1 METDGTYES
10 RDTRGSAVP
19 RPAGPPVPPG
29 PPPRGSAGQPS
40 WGPAGPPSPGSAGQ
54 PSRGSAASPPPRPA
68 GPPPQGAVASPPPR
82 PAVSPPPAHVSA
94 RVGVAEWLRIPRPAA
109 APGIWRLGHRERPER
124 EPDLVPGRQLITG
137 AFVAYLCGWLLWS
150 LLWNG
155 YLEGWWIFVND
166 WWLLPMLWLVPSE
179 WRNPTHPD
187 VELYVG
193 ASYLWYGIL
202 LTLFAVGFGRV
213 GNWRDIWQRYGVPIW
228 PLFVLLPGVWR
239 EMPRTV
245 TWLTWVSSLYYVLLA
260 ASLVAAVCRVGSW
273 PPVRRRLERGS
284 ATGAPPPPA
293 PAADPAEWPDLRD
306 AGVAE
311 AAARLAEATRQG
323 VLGDVD
329 YARIRRAWQGVRTR
343 PERLA
348 AFTEAVRAR
357 GAAACGHPSG
367 LRDLPV
373 RTATHDL
380 ATGQVLIGTAADHP
394 RNPYARRTTGV
405 ALEPALLGTS
415 LLAVGPAGAGKTAR
429 LVRPVVESLCLQ
441 ALANR
446 AAVVAVTAQGPAL
459 GPDEAFDVVVSVGR
473 PRSTHDL
480 DLYGGADDP
489 DEAARILAEALVGD
503 LVADNRRAATA
514 VAQLIGPFLA
524 AYGRFPGVPELREL
538 LVGTPEA
545 LAALRAAV
553 AGDAA
558 QLRELDARQR
568 QAERGDEVGVLL
580 AERIAFLDRPA
591 FAGFFRTAGG
601 THTGA
606 DAAENAGRDAGTD
619 RRLGEERERPQFS
632 LRAVEHPLRVRVD
645 LPERGHAE
653 ASRIVSRLLLAQFAE
668 AALGRR
674 DRSLFACL
682 VLDDATY
689 TVTGDSVR
697 ALQRLR
703 SANAGV
709 VLALRSLEDVPEALR
724 GPLLG
729 AVGCRMAFAG
739 IAPWDGGRFAEAW
752 GTEWVQ
758 TRDVTNR
765 QIISDEPLTK
775 ALHFMR
781 RLVTGKAATAEAVT
795 VREVERERWSASD
808 LAHAVPAGHAV
819 LSVTHVRG
827 EHAPPLLVDLWS

>member
-1 METDGTYES
+1 MGIAD
-10 RDTRGSAVP
+10 
-19 RPAGPPVPPG
+19 
-29 PPPRGSAGQPS
+29 
-40 WGPAGPPSPGSAGQ
+40 
-54 PSRGSAASPPPRPA
+54 
-68 GPPPQGAVASPPPR
+68 
-82 PAVSPPPAHVSA
+82 
-94 RVGVAEWLRIPRPAA
+94 WLRIPRPAA
-109 APGIWRLGHRERPER
+109 AVGVWRLGHRERPEQ
-124 EPDLVPGRQLITG
+124 EPDVVAGRQLITG
-137 AFVAYLCGWLLWS
+137 AVIAYLCGWLLWS

-155 YLEGWWIFVND
+155 YLEGGWIFVDN
-166 WWLLPMLWLVPSE
+166 WWQLPMLWLVPAD
-179 WRNPTHPD
+179 WRNPQSSD
-187 VELYVG
+187 LELYL
-193 ASYLWYGIL
+193 AAQFLWYGVIL
-202 LTLFAVGFGRV
+202 GLFSLGFGRV
-213 GNWRDIWQRYGVPIW
+213 GNWREVWQRYGVPVW
-228 PLFVLLPGVWR
+228 PVFVLLPGVWR

-245 TWLTWVSSLYYVLLA
+245 TWFAWLSNVYYVLLIA
-260 ASLVAAVCRVGSW
+260 ALVAAIGRVGVW
-273 PPVRRRLERGS
+273 PPVRRRLDAGGS
-284 ATGAPPPPA
+284 AAATPTRPA
-293 PAADPAEWPDLRD
+293 SSAVDPVGWPELRD
-306 AGVAE
+306 AGL
-311 AAARLAEATRQG
+311 AATADQLAEATRQG

-348 AFTEAVRAR
+348 AFTEAVRSR

-380 ATGQVLIGTAADHP
+380 ATEQVLIGTVADHP

-405 ALEPALLGTS
+405 ALEPGLLGTS
-415 LLAVGPAGAGKTAR
+415 LLAVGPAGAGKTVR

-446 AAVVAVTAQGPAL
+446 AVVVAVTSHGASVGSD
-459 GPDEAFDVVVSVGR
+459 GSFDVVVSIGR
-473 PRSTHDL
+473 PESTHDL

-489 DEAARILAEALVGD
+489 DEAARILAEGLVGD
-503 LVADNRRAATA
+503 LVPDSRRAATA
-514 VAQLIGPFLA
+514 LAQLIGPFLA

-538 LVGTPEA
+538 LAGTPGA
-545 LAALRAAV
+545 LAALREAV
-553 AGDAA
+553 ADDPA

-591 FAGFFRTAGG
+591 FARFFRT
-601 THTGA
+601 
-606 DAAENAGRDAGTD
+606 ERSE
-619 RRLGEERERPQFS
+619 GEGPQFS

-645 LPERGHAE
+645 LPQRGHAE

-668 AALGRR
+668 AALARR

-689 TVTGDSVR
+689 TVTGESVR

-709 VLALRSLEDVPEALR
+709 LLALRSLEDVPEALR

-729 AVGCRMAFAG
+729 AVGCRMAFSG
-739 IAPWDGGRFAEAW
+739 IAPWDGGRFAETW

-781 RLVTGKAATAEAVT
+781 RLVTGKATTAEAVT
-795 VREVERERWSASD
+795 VREVERQRWSASD
-808 LAHAVPAGHAV
+808 LAHDVPAGHAV
-819 LSVTHVRG
+819 LSLTHVRG
-827 EHAPPLLVDLWS
+827 EHAPPLLVDLRG

>member
-1 METDGTYES
+1 MGI
-10 RDTRGSAVP
+10 
-19 RPAGPPVPPG
+19 
-29 PPPRGSAGQPS
+29 
-40 WGPAGPPSPGSAGQ
+40 
-54 PSRGSAASPPPRPA
+54 
-68 GPPPQGAVASPPPR
+68 
-82 PAVSPPPAHVSA
+82 
-94 RVGVAEWLRIPRPAA
+94 AEWLRIPRPAA
-109 APGIWRLGHRERPER
+109 AVGVWRLGHRERPEQ
-124 EPDLVPGRQLITG
+124 EPDMVAGRQLITG
-137 AFVAYLCGWLLWS
+137 ALVAYLCGWLLWS
-150 LLWNG
+150 LLWNN
-155 YLEGWWIFVND
+155 YLDGWWIFVRD
-166 WWLLPMLWLVPSE
+166 WWRLPMLWLVPE
-179 WRNPTHPD
+179 DWKYPDHPD
-187 VELYVG
+187 FDVYLGVR
-193 ASYLWYGIL
+193 YLWYGIVLAL
-202 LTLFAVGFGRV
+202 LAVGFGRV
-213 GNWRDIWQRYGVPIW
+213 GNWRDVWQRYGIPLW
-228 PLFVLLPGVWR
+228 PLFVLLPDVWR
-239 EMPRTV
+239 ELPRTIAP
-245 TWLTWVSSLYYVLLA
+245 WLTAVSYLYYVLL
-260 ASLVAAVCRVGSW
+260 VAAVVAAVGRAGAW
-273 PPVRRRLERGS
+273 PAVRRRFGRG
-284 ATGAPPPPA
+284 GAA
-293 PAADPAEWPDLRD
+293 PADPQSPTKPATDLGEWPELRD
-306 AGVAE
+306 AGLAE
-311 AAARLAEATRQG
+311 TAAQLAEATRQG

-348 AFTEAVRAR
+348 AFTEAVRSR

-380 ATGQVLIGTAADHP
+380 ATEQVLVGTVADHP

-405 ALEPALLGTS
+405 ALEPGLLGTS
-415 LLAVGPAGAGKTAR
+415 LLAVGPAGAGKTVR

-446 AAVVAVTAQGPAL
+446 AVVVAVTSHGASV
-459 GPDEAFDVVVSVGR
+459 GPDGAFDVVVSIGR
-473 PRSTHDL
+473 PESTHDL

-489 DEAARILAEALVGD
+489 DEAARILAEGLVGD
-503 LVADNRRAATA
+503 LVPDSRRAATA
-514 VAQLIGPFLA
+514 LAQLIGPFLA

-538 LVGTPEA
+538 LGGTPGA
-545 LAALRAAV
+545 LAALREAV
-553 AGDAA
+553 AGDPA

-591 FAGFFRTAGG
+591 FARFFRT
-601 THTGA
+601 
-606 DAAENAGRDAGTD
+606 ERSE
-619 RRLGEERERPQFS
+619 GEGPQFS

-645 LPERGHAE
+645 LPQRGHAE

-668 AALGRR
+668 AALARR

-689 TVTGDSVR
+689 TVTGESVR

-709 VLALRSLEDVPEALR
+709 LLALRSLEDVPEALR

-729 AVGCRMAFAG
+729 AVGCRMAFSG
-739 IAPWDGGRFAEAW
+739 IAPWDGGRFAETW

-781 RLVTGKAATAEAVT
+781 RLVTGKATTAEAVT
-795 VREVERERWSASD
+795 VREVERQRWSASD
-808 LAHAVPAGHAV
+808 LAHDVPAGHAV
-819 LSVTHVRG
+819 LSLTHVRG
-827 EHAPPLLVDLWS
+827 EHTPPLLVDLRG

>member
-1 METDGTYES
+1 METEGTYES
-10 RDTRGSAVP
+10 RDTRGSGVP
-19 RPAGPPVPPG
+19 RPAPPAPATAPQPVVPPTGQAPG
-29 PPPRGSAGQPS
+29 PTGPSAPRPPAGQPLV
-40 WGPAGPPSPGSAGQ
+40 
-54 PSRGSAASPPPRPA
+54 
-68 GPPPQGAVASPPPR
+68 PPQPAHPPTRLAVAD
-82 PAVSPPPAHVSA
+82 
-94 RVGVAEWLRIPRPAA
+94 WLRIPRPAA
-109 APGIWRLGHRERPER
+109 APGIWRLGHRERPEQ
-124 EPDLVPGRQLITG
+124 EPDVVPGRQLITG

-155 YLEGWWIFVND
+155 YLEGWWIFVDN
-166 WWLLPMLWLVPSE
+166 WWLLPMLWLVPAE
-179 WRNPTHPD
+179 WRSPQSPD
-187 VELYVG
+187 VELYV
-193 ASYLWYGIL
+193 AATYLWYAVL
-202 LTLFAVGFGRV
+202 LVLFSVGFGRV
-213 GNWRDIWQRYGVPIW
+213 GNWREVWQRYGVPIW

-245 TWLTWVSSLYYVLLA
+245 TWLTWTSNVYYVLLIA
-260 ASLVAAVCRVGSW
+260 ALGAAVGRVGTW
-273 PPVRRRLERGS
+273 PSVRRRLGTS
-284 ATGAPPPPA
+284 HAADTPPVPPT
-293 PAADPAEWPDLRD
+293 PAADPAEWPELRD
-306 AGVAE
+306 AGLTE
-311 AAARLAEATRQG
+311 TAAQLAEATRQG
-323 VLGDVD
+323 ALGDVD

-348 AFTEAVRAR
+348 AFTEAVRTR

-367 LRDLPV
+367 RRDLPV

-380 ATGQVLIGTAADHP
+380 ATDQVLIGTAADHP
-394 RNPYARRTTGV
+394 RNPYPRRTTGV
-405 ALEPALLGTS
+405 ALDPGLLGTS
-415 LLAVGPAGAGKTAR
+415 LVAVGPAGAGKTVR
-429 LVRPVVESLCLQ
+429 VVRPVVESLCLQ

-446 AAVVAVTAQGPAL
+446 AAVVAVTSHGAAL
-459 GPDEAFDVVVSVGR
+459 GPDEGFDVVVSVGR
-473 PRSTHDL
+473 AESTHDL

-503 LVADNRRAATA
+503 LVADSRRAATA
-514 VAQLIGPFLA
+514 LAQLIGPFRA
-524 AYGRFPGVPELREL
+524 AHGRFPGVPELREL
-538 LVGTPEA
+538 LGGTPEA
-545 LAALRAAV
+545 FAALRAAV
-553 AGDAA
+553 VGDPA

-568 QAERGDEVGVLL
+568 QADRGDDVGVLL

-591 FAGFFRTAGG
+591 FARFFRT
-601 THTGA
+601 
-606 DAAENAGRDAGTD
+606 D
-619 RRLGEERERPQFS
+619 RQEEAPQFS

-668 AALGRR
+668 AALARR

-689 TVTGDSVR
+689 TVTADSVR
-697 ALQRLR
+697 AIQRLR

-739 IAPWDGGRFAEAW
+739 IAPWDGGRFAETW

-819 LSVTHVRG
+819 LSLTHVRG
-827 EHAPPLLVDLWS
+827 EHTPPLLVDLRG

>member
-1 METDGTYES
+1 METEGTYES
-10 RDTRGSAVP
+10 RDTRAGAVP

-29 PPPRGSAGQPS
+29 PPAQ
-40 WGPAGPPSPGSAGQ
+40 GPAM
-54 PSRGSAASPPPRPA
+54 PPPPTHAPTRI
-68 GPPPQGAVASPPPR
+68 
-82 PAVSPPPAHVSA
+82 
-94 RVGVAEWLRIPRPAA
+94 GVAEWLRMPRPAA
-109 APGIWRLGHRERPER
+109 APGVWRLGHRERPEQ

-155 YLEGWWIFVND
+155 YLEGWWIFVDD
-166 WWLLPMLWLVPSE
+166 WWLLPMLWLVPAD
-179 WRNPTHPD
+179 WRTPASPD
-187 VELYVG
+187 FEVYVG
-193 ASYLWYGIL
+193 ATYLWYAVL
-202 LTLFAVGFGRV
+202 LALFAVGFGRV
-213 GNWRDIWQRYGVPIW
+213 GNWREVWHRYGVPVW

-245 TWLTWVSSLYYVLLA
+245 TWITWVSNVYYVLLIA
-260 ASLVAAVCRVGSW
+260 ALVAAVGRAGTW
-273 PPVRRRLERGS
+273 PPVRRRLG
-284 ATGAPPPPA
+284 TGGHAAAGPPPPPA
-293 PAADPAEWPDLRD
+293 PAADPAAWPELRD
-306 AGVAE
+306 AGLAE
-311 AAARLAEATRQG
+311 AAAQLAEATRQG
-323 VLGDVD
+323 TLGDVD
-329 YARIRRAWQGVRTR
+329 YARIRRAWQGVRAR

-348 AFTEAVRAR
+348 AFTDAVRTR

-367 LRDLPV
+367 RRDLPV

-380 ATGQVLIGTAADHP
+380 ATAQVRIGTAADHP

-405 ALEPALLGTS
+405 ALEPAVLGTS
-415 LLAVGPAGAGKTAR
+415 LVAVGPAGAGKTVR
-429 LVRPVVESLCLQ
+429 LVRPVVEALCLQ

-446 AAVVAVTAQGPAL
+446 AAVVAVTSHGAAL

-473 PRSTHDL
+473 PESTHDL

-503 LVADNRRAATA
+503 LVADSRRAATA
-514 VAQLIGPFLA
+514 LAQLIGPFLA

-538 LVGTPEA
+538 LGGTPAA
-545 LAALRAAV
+545 LAALREAV
-553 AGDAA
+553 AGDPA

-568 QAERGDEVGVLL
+568 QADRGDEVGVLL
-580 AERIAFLDRPA
+580 AERVAFLDRPA
-591 FAGFFRTAGG
+591 FARFFRTEGTGG
-601 THTGA
+601 TEGIGGTGGTEATGGTGGTEGIGGTGA
-606 DAAENAGRDAGTD
+606 TGGIGGTK
-619 RRLGEERERPQFS
+619 PPFS

-668 AALGRR
+668 AALARR

-689 TVTGDSVR
+689 TVTGESVR

-739 IAPWDGGRFAEAW
+739 IAPWDGGRFAETW

-781 RLVTGKAATAEAVT
+781 RLVTGKATTAEAVT
-795 VREVERERWSASD
+795 VREVERQRWSASD

-819 LSVTHVRG
+819 LSLTDVRG
-827 EHAPPLLVDLWS
+827 EHTPPLLVDLRS

>member
-1 METDGTYES
+1 METEGTYES
-10 RDTRGSAVP
+10 RDTRGGAVP

-29 PPPRGSAGQPS
+29 PPPQ
-40 WGPAGPPSPGSAGQ
+40 
-54 PSRGSAASPPPRPA
+54 ASPV
-68 GPPPQGAVASPPPR
+68 PPPPTHAP
-82 PAVSPPPAHVSA
+82 A

-109 APGIWRLGHRERPER
+109 GPGVWRLGHRERPEL
-124 EPDLVPGRQLITG
+124 EPDAVPGRQLITG
-137 AFVAYLCGWLLWS
+137 AVVAYLCGWLLWS
-150 LLWNG
+150 LLFNG
-155 YLEGWWIFVND
+155 YLDGWWIFVND
-166 WWLLPMLWLVPSE
+166 WWLLPMLWLVPDE
-179 WRNPTHPD
+179 WQATTSPN
-187 VELYVG
+187 VWVFIG
-193 ASYLWYGIL
+193 ANYLWNAAVLVL
-202 LTLFAVGFGRV
+202 LAVGFGRV
-213 GNWRDIWQRYGVPIW
+213 GNWREIWQRYGVPVW

-245 TWLTWVSSLYYVLLA
+245 TWLTWVSNLYYVLLIA
-260 ASLVAAVCRVGSW
+260 ALVAAVGRAGAW
-273 PPVRRRLERGS
+273 PVVRRRFGGP
-284 ATGAPPPPA
+284 AGTPAAAPPPP
-293 PAADPAEWPDLRD
+293 PAADPAEWPELRD
-306 AGVAE
+306 AGLTE
-311 AAARLAEATRQG
+311 AAAQLSEATRQG
-323 VLGDVD
+323 TLGDVD

-348 AFTEAVRAR
+348 AFTEAVRTR

-380 ATGQVLIGTAADHP
+380 ATDQVLIGTAADHP

-405 ALEPALLGTS
+405 ALEPAVLGTS
-415 LLAVGPAGAGKTAR
+415 LVAVGPAGAGKTVR
-429 LVRPVVESLCLQ
+429 LVRPVVEALCLQ

-446 AAVVAVTAQGPAL
+446 AAVVAVTSHGAAL

-473 PRSTHDL
+473 PESTHDL

-489 DEAARILAEALVGD
+489 DEAARVLAEALVGD
-503 LVADNRRAATA
+503 LVADSRRAATA
-514 VAQLIGPFLA
+514 LAQLIGPFLA

-538 LVGTPEA
+538 LAGTPTA
-545 LAALRAAV
+545 LAALREAV
-553 AGDAA
+553 ADDPA

-568 QAERGDEVGVLL
+568 QADRGDEVGVLL
-580 AERIAFLDRPA
+580 AERVAFLDRPA
-591 FAGFFRTAGG
+591 FARFFRTEGS
-601 THTGA
+601 
-606 DAAENAGRDAGTD
+606 D
-619 RRLGEERERPQFS
+619 GEKPQFS

-668 AALGRR
+668 AALARR

-689 TVTGDSVR
+689 TVTADSVR

-739 IAPWDGGRFAEAW
+739 IPPWDGNRFAETW

-781 RLVTGKAATAEAVT
+781 RLVTGKATTAEAVT
-795 VREVERERWSASD
+795 VREVERQRWSASD

-819 LSVTHVRG
+819 LSLTHVRG
-827 EHAPPLLVDLWS
+827 EHTPPLLVDLRS